1 MNREEALKIARDRL
15 ESLEMF
21 QPETESEKA
30 TLIETREFLKYV
42 EHILERSKNDN
53 S

>member
-1 MNREEALKIARDRL
+1 MNREEALRIARDRL
-15 ESLEMF
+15 EKLDMF
-21 QPETESEKA
+21 HPENESEMKI
-30 TLIETREFLKYV
+30 LKETREFLKYV